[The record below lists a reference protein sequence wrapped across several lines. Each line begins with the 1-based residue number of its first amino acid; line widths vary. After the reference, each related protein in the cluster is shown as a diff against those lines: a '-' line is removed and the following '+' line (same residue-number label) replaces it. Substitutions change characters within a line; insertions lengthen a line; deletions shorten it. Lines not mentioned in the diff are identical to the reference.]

1 MKVNI
6 RKADKND
13 FNAILKIYGDIHTEE
28 ECGRAVIG
36 WVRGIYPEA
45 KTIEDALERDDLFVL
60 EADGIIAG
68 TVIFN
73 QIQVDSY
80 KTAEWQYEVADSE
93 VMVMHTLVIDPA
105 QKGKGLGKE
114 AALFYEKY
122 ALQNG
127 CHYLRIDTNAKNTA
141 ARAFYKKLGY
151 KEIGIVPCDFNGIA
165 GINLVLLE
173 KKV

>member
-13 FNAILKIYGDIHTEE
+13 FNAVLKIYDNIHTEE
-28 ECGRAVIG
+28 ESGRTVIG

-45 KTIEDALERDDLFVL
+45 KTIEDALARDDLFVI
-60 EADGIIAG
+60 EADGEIAG

-80 KTAEWQYEVADSE
+80 KNAKWQYEVADNE
-93 VMVMHTLVIDPA
+93 VMVMHTLVIDPS

-114 AALFYEKY
+114 AAHFYEQY
-122 ALQNG
+122 ALENG
-127 CHYLRIDTNAKNTA
+127 CHYLRIDTNAKNVS

-151 KEIGIVPCDFNGIA
+151 KEIGIVPCEFNGIA

-173 KKV
+173 KRV